1 MCRSLIVIAG
11 VLGLASLTETASGQ
25 IRPYTPPGGA
35 TIPGQL
41 DYFRPQTV
49 LLDQYNQFVAPREN
63 LNNQLRGMG
72 AQQNAEFQAVQ
83 NRINQSDMVRDSE
96 AAATGTSAGFMN
108 YSHYFGNKGGGGGMA
123 GRRVAPV
130 RRYTP
135 SMGGVGTGAG
145 LVNGIGSG
153 WGAGGAGI
161 GSGYRPR

>member
-1 MCRSLIVIAG
+1 MSRFLIMVAS
-11 VLGLASLTETASGQ
+11 VLGLGLMAESAFAQ

-35 TIPGQL
+35 TLPGQL
-41 DYFRPQTV
+41 EYFRPQSGF
-49 LLDQYNQFVAPREN
+49 LDQYNQFVAPREN
-63 LNNQLRGMG
+63 LNNQLRAMN
-72 AQQNAEFQAVQ
+72 AQQGANYQAIENQ
-83 NRINQSDMVRDSE
+83 IRQSDMIRETE

-123 GRRVAPV
+123 GRRVTPV

-153 WGAGGAGI
+153 LGAGGAGI

>member
-1 MCRSLIVIAG
+1 MCRSLIVAVG
-11 VLGLASLTETASGQ
+11 VLGLASLAQPASGQ

-35 TIPGQL
+35 TLPGQL
-41 DYFRPQTV
+41 EYFRPQSGF
-49 LLDQYNQFVAPREN
+49 LDQYNQFVAPREN
-63 LNNQLRGMG
+63 LNNQLRAMN
-72 AQQNAEFQAVQ
+72 AQQNVEFQAVQ
-83 NRINQSDMVRDSE
+83 NRLNQSDMVRESE

-108 YSHYFGNKGGGGGMA
+108 YAHYYGHRGGGGGMA
-123 GRRVAPV
+123 GRLVTPV

-153 WGAGGAGI
+153 LGAGGAGI